1 MKLYGQTMTDPD
13 RSAPVPG
20 SVGIGVVDGGYNDE
34 SQAEDIRKEVQDW
47 LHRAG
52 IQATP
57 VDVAGTGSAVG
68 PLMESVLENVLA
80 SVLVLAAAKVVG
92 AWKDLRDR
100 KRLRKLHGHQRPC
113 LIQILDDRGAGRD
126 AIELLRLL
134 PDIHTHLEQAFP
146 NRAYSFF
153 LMSALD
159 KPRIQKLHIKLED
172 YDNLRLTVWRA
183 SKMLLRLPDTPFAF
197 MYLEAGPYG
206 SRQIRLDAI

>member
-1 MKLYGQTMTDPD
+1 MTDPD

-20 SVGIGVVDGGYNDE
+20 SVGIGVVDGGYIDE

-52 IQATP
+52 IKASP
-57 VDVAGTGSAVG
+57 VDVAGTGSPVG
-68 PLMESVLENVLA
+68 PLMESFVENVLA
-80 SVLVLAAAKVVG
+80 SLLVLAAAKVIG
-92 AWKDLRDR
+92 GWKNLRD
-100 KRLRKLHGHQRPC
+100 KKHLRKLQGHQKPC
-113 LIQILDDRGAGRD
+113 FIQILDDRGEGRD

-134 PDIHTHLEQAFP
+134 PDIHTHIEQAFP

-172 YDNLRLTVWRA
+172 FDNLRLTVWRA
-183 SKMLLRLPDTPFAF
+183 SKILLRMHDTPFAF

-206 SRQIRLDAI
+206 SRQIGLDAI

>member
-1 MKLYGQTMTDPD
+1 MTDPD
-13 RSAPVPG
+13 RSAPLPG

-34 SQAEDIRKEVQDW
+34 SQAEDIRQEVQDW
-47 LHRAG
+47 LQRAG
-52 IQATP
+52 IKASP
-57 VDVAGTGSAVG
+57 VDLPGTGSTVG
-68 PLMESVLENVLA
+68 PLMESVAENVLA
-80 SVLVLAAAKVVG
+80 SLLVLAAAKAIA
-92 AWKDLRDR
+92 AWKNVRDR
-100 KRLRKLHGHQRPC
+100 KHLRKLHGHQRPC
-113 LIQILDDRGAGRD
+113 LIQILDDRGAERD

-172 YDNLRLTVWRA
+172 YDNLRLAVWRA
-183 SKMLLRLPDTPFAF
+183 SKQLLRMPNTPFAF

-206 SRQIRLDAI
+206 SKRISLDAI